1 MTSQVRR
8 GVFGG
13 ISYGWGLGIVNAGA
27 VQLGLRLDVAPALVA
42 GHLTAFSLGLFL
54 VGSSDLLLVRSARV
68 ASPTLLGLSGF
79 GLLVAPSVLVSL
91 TAALAVGATSSVV
104 LSQSQR
110 LVTASRPDDR
120 WLLWTNVGTAL
131 AVAASSWLVAV
142 VGIPLLVAL
151 PGLLAGWG
159 ATTATL
165 PGEDAAPGDGGSAPH
180 DMPSGQQ
187 AGPGGPEVPEE
198 PATSASRAADLP
210 ARTRPVDP
218 RLLVLVVLA
227 VGTELTLAN
236 RVPDHLARSGL
247 DGVAALAP
255 ALVYVG
261 VAASRAWLAMRPP
274 RPLPAVAGSAGIV
287 LVAVAG
293 LLLLRSPGLGV
304 VAVLTGGVGAGALF
318 PLVAAA
324 TLASAT
330 DPSRTSA
337 RITAMVGLGTGVTPL
352 AVGFADG
359 VTGGAFWLVLPMATA
374 VAVVARRLASSP

>member
-1 MTSQVRR
+1 MTSNVRR
-8 GVFGG
+8 GVSGG

-54 VGSSDLLLVRSARV
+54 VGISDLLLVRSVRV
-68 ASPTLLGLSGF
+68 ASPTLLALAGL
-79 GLLVAPSVLVSL
+79 GLLLAPSVLVSL
-91 TAALAVGATSSVV
+91 AAALAVGATGSVV

-110 LVTASRPDDR
+110 LVTADRPDDR
-120 WLLWTNVGTAL
+120 WLMWTNVGTAL
-131 AVAASSWLVAV
+131 AVAASSGLVAV
-142 VGIPLLVAL
+142 VDLPLLVAL
-151 PGLLAGWG
+151 PGLLAGWA
-159 ATTATL
+159 ATTAVL
-165 PGEDAAPGDGGSAPH
+165 PGDVAAPAPQSDDG
-180 DMPSGQQ
+180 
-187 AGPGGPEVPEE
+187 
-198 PATSASRAADLP
+198 P

-261 VAASRAWLAMRPP
+261 VAVSRAWLAVRRP
-274 RPLPAVAGSAGIV
+274 RPLPAVAVSAGIV
-287 LVAVAG
+287 FLAVVG
-293 LLLLRSPGLGV
+293 LLVLRSAPLGV
-304 VAVLTGGVGAGALF
+304 VAVLVGGLGAGALF

-359 VTGGAFWLVLPMATA
+359 VTGGAFWLVLPMAAA

>member
-1 MTSQVRR
+1 MMASNVRR
-8 GVFGG
+8 GVLGG

-42 GHLTAFSLGLFL
+42 GHLTAFSLGLLL
-54 VGSSDLLLVRSARV
+54 VGISDLLLVRWVRV
-68 ASPTLLGLSGF
+68 ASPTLLGLA
-79 GLLVAPSVLVSL
+79 GLGVLLAPSVLVSL

-110 LVTASRPDDR
+110 LVTAGRPDDR

-131 AVAASSWLVAV
+131 AVAASSGLVATIDV
-142 VGIPLLVAL
+142 PLLVAL
-151 PGLLAGWG
+151 PGLLAGWA
-159 ATTATL
+159 ATTAIL
-165 PGEDAAPGDGGSAPH
+165 PGEDAGEGAI
-180 DMPSGQQ
+180 
-187 AGPGGPEVPEE
+187 
-198 PATSASRAADLP
+198 SASRPADDP
-210 ARTRPVDP
+210 VRTRPVDP
-218 RLLVLVVLA
+218 RLLALVVLA

-236 RVPDHLARSGL
+236 RVPDHLVRGGL

-261 VAASRAWLAMRPP
+261 VAVSRAWLAVRPP
-274 RPLPAVAGSAGIV
+274 RPLPAVTVSAGIV
-287 LVAVAG
+287 FVAVVG
-293 LLLLRSPGLGV
+293 LLLLRSAPVGG
-304 VAVLTGGVGAGALF
+304 VAVLAGGMGAGALF

-359 VTGGAFWLVLPMATA
+359 ITGGAFWLVLPMAAA
-374 VAVVARRLASSP
+374 VALVARQLNRDL